1 MLLTKFLCHRMHGKF
16 HYDYISQGDK
26 MVTMKDLLE
35 CGVHFGHQTR
45 RWNPKMKK
53 FIFGA
58 RKNIYIIDLQKT
70 LRYFKYTYNVVR
82 DAAAEGQTVLFVG
95 TKKQARQAVKE
106 HAERCGM
113 PYVATRWLGGML
125 TNYPTMKK
133 SIRKLEIIEQMEEN
147 GQLEMLTKKEALM
160 LLRKKAKLT
169 SYLEGF
175 RHMKKLPDMMF
186 VIDAVKEHIA
196 VKEAKRMGMKV
207 VAPLDT
213 NCDPDVIDYP
223 IPGNDDAIRSI
234 NLFCKEMAEAIIEG
248 KAIYAEANG
257 IVADDAAADAE
268 IEAVMTE
275 AAKEDTGAAAT
286 EAEVAKLVEEKAAP
300 KAEAKATSDK
310 KEAPKAAAK
319 ADSKGDDLTK
329 IVGVGK
335 VYQGKLNDEGFY
347 TFNDV
352 ANMTEAQI
360 QVMEDKYS
368 FKGDF
373 KDAVASAKELAK
385 A

>member
-1 MLLTKFLCHRMHGKF
+1 MLFTHGKF
-16 HYDYISQGDK
+16 HYDYICQGDK

-95 TKKQARQAVKE
+95 TKKQARQAIKE

-147 GQLEMLTKKEALM
+147 GQLDMLTKKEALM
-160 LLRKKAKLT
+160 LLRKKEKLT
-169 SYLEGF
+169 AYLEGF
-175 RHMKKLPDMMF
+175 RHMKKLPELMF
-186 VIDAVKEHIA
+186 VVDAVKEHIA

-207 VAPLDT
+207 IAPLDT

-248 KAIYAEANG
+248 KAVYAEANG
-257 IVADDAAADAE
+257 GDVDEADVGE
-268 IEAVMTE
+268 MEALITE
-275 AAKEDTGAAAT
+275 TSSEEASEEAT
-286 EAEVAKLVEEKAAP
+286 PATQTEVAKLVEEKAAP
-300 KAEAKATSDK
+300 KAEKKAP
-310 KEAPKAAAK
+310 APKASEK
-319 ADSKGDDLTK
+319 ADKKGDDLTK
-329 IVGVGK
+329 IKGVGK

-347 TFNDV
+347 TFDDV
-352 ANMTEAQI
+352 ANMTAEQI
-360 QVMEDKYS
+360 QVMEEKYS

-373 KDAVASAKELAK
+373 KEAVVSAKELAG

>member
-1 MLLTKFLCHRMHGKF
+1 
-16 HYDYISQGDK
+16 

-147 GQLEMLTKKEALM
+147 GQLDMLTKKEALM
-160 LLRKKAKLT
+160 LLRKKEKLS

-186 VIDAVKEHIA
+186 VVDVVKEHIA
-196 VKEAKRMGMKV
+196 VKEARRLGMKV

-213 NCDPDVIDYP
+213 NCDPDVVDYP

-248 KAIYAEANG
+248 KAAYAEANG
-257 IVADDAAADAE
+257 EAAEEVSAGEMETVMAEAAAE
-268 IEAVMTE
+268 E
-275 AAKEDTGAAAT
+275 AAAPAT
-286 EAEVAKLVEEKAAP
+286 EAEVEKLVEEKAAP
-300 KAEAKATSDK
+300 AKAEAKETSDK
-310 KEAPKAAAK
+310 
-319 ADSKGDDLTK
+319 KGDDLTK
-329 IVGVGK
+329 IAGVGK

-347 TFNDV
+347 TFSDV
-352 ANMTEAQI
+352 ANMTDAQI
-360 QVMEDKYS
+360 EVMEEKYS
-368 FKGDF
+368 FKGNF
-373 KDAVASAKELAK
+373 RDAVASAKELAE

>member
-1 MLLTKFLCHRMHGKF
+1 
-16 HYDYISQGDK
+16 

-160 LLRKKAKLT
+160 LLRKKEKLS

-186 VIDAVKEHIA
+186 VVDSVKEHIA
-196 VKEAKRMGMKV
+196 VNEARRLGMKV
-207 VAPLDT
+207 VAPLHT

-248 KAIYAEANG
+248 KAAYAEANG
-257 IVADDAAADAE
+257 GNAEEVSAGEMEEVMAEAAAE
-268 IEAVMTE
+268 ET
-275 AAKEDTGAAAT
+275 AAPAT
-286 EAEVAKLVEEKAAP
+286 EAEVEKLVEEKAAP
-300 KAEAKATSDK
+300 KAEAK
-310 KEAPKAAAK
+310 
-319 ADSKGDDLTK
+319 GDDLTK
-329 IVGVGK
+329 IAGVGK
-335 VYQGKLNDEGFY
+335 VYQGKLNDEGFH
-347 TFNDV
+347 TFAEV
-352 ANMTEAQI
+352 ANMTDAQI
-360 QVMEDKYS
+360 EVMEEKYS
-368 FKGDF
+368 FKGNF
-373 KDAVASAKELAK
+373 RDAVASAKELAE

>member
-1 MLLTKFLCHRMHGKF
+1 
-16 HYDYISQGDK
+16 

-70 LRYFKYTYNVVR
+70 LRYFKYTYNIVR

-95 TKKQARQAVKE
+95 TKKQARQAIKE

-113 PYVATRWLGGML
+113 PYVSTRWLGGML

-133 SIRKLEIIEQMEEN
+133 SIRKLEIIEQMEET
-147 GQLEMLTKKEALM
+147 GQINLLTKKEALM
-160 LLRKKAKLT
+160 LKRTKEKLS

-186 VIDAVKEHIA
+186 VIDSVKEHIA
-196 VKEAKRMGMKV
+196 VKEARRLGMKV

-213 NCDPDVIDYP
+213 NCDPDMVDYP

-234 NLFCKEMAEAIIEG
+234 DLFCKEMAEAIIEG
-248 KAIYAEANG
+248 KAIYAEATG
-257 IVADDAAADAE
+257 GEVEEVATSEEVAEVMAEAAAE
-268 IEAVMTE
+268 EVVEA
-275 AAKEDTGAAAT
+275 
-286 EAEVAKLVEEKAAP
+286 
-300 KAEAKATSDK
+300 
-310 KEAPKAAAK
+310 
-319 ADSKGDDLTK
+319 DDLTK
-329 IVGVGK
+329 LTGIGK
-335 VYQGKLNDEGFY
+335 VGNEKLIEAGITTY
-347 TFNDV
+347 AQV
-352 ANMTEAQI
+352 ANLSEEEAA
-360 QVMEDKYS
+360 
-368 FKGDF
+368 DF
-373 KDAVASAKELAK
+373 KVKAEAIAEAKELAE

>member
-1 MLLTKFLCHRMHGKF
+1 
-16 HYDYISQGDK
+16 

-95 TKKQARQAVKE
+95 TKKQARSAVKE

-160 LLRKKAKLT
+160 LLRKKEKLS

-186 VIDAVKEHIA
+186 VVDAVKEHIA

-207 VAPLDT
+207 IAPLDT

-257 IVADDAAADAE
+257 GDAE
-268 IEAVMTE
+268 EVSATEMEAVMAEGTTE
-275 AAKEDTGAAAT
+275 AAAEPAT
-286 EAEVAKLVEEKAAP
+286 EAEVEKLVEEKAAP
-300 KAEAKATSDK
+300 APKAEA
-310 KEAPKAAAK
+310 
-319 ADSKGDDLTK
+319 KGDDLTK
-329 IVGVGK
+329 IAGVGK
-335 VYQGKLNDEGFY
+335 VYQGKLNDEGFH
-347 TFNDV
+347 TFADV
-352 ANMTEAQI
+352 ANMTDAQI
-360 QVMEDKYS
+360 EVMEEKYS
-368 FKGDF
+368 FKGNF
-373 KDAVASAKELAK
+373 RDAVASAKELAE

>member
-1 MLLTKFLCHRMHGKF
+1 
-16 HYDYISQGDK
+16 

-95 TKKQARQAVKE
+95 TKKQARQAIKE
-106 HAERCGM
+106 HAERAGM

-125 TNYPTMKK
+125 TNYPTIKK

-147 GQLEMLTKKEALM
+147 GQIDLLTKKEALM
-160 LLRKKAKLT
+160 LKRKKEKLN
-169 SYLEGF
+169 SYLEGY

-186 VIDAVKEHIA
+186 VIDAVKENIA
-196 VKEAKRMGMKV
+196 VKEARRMGMKV
-207 VAPLDT
+207 IAPLDT
-213 NCDPDVIDYP
+213 NCDPDLIDLP

-234 NLFCKEMAEAIIEG
+234 NLFCKEIADAIIEG
-248 KAIYAEANG
+248 KAAYAEANG
-257 IVADDAAADAE
+257 EEVTEAPSDAE
-268 IEAVMTE
+268 VEAVMSE
-275 AAKEDTGAAAT
+275 AAKEEEAAPAT
-286 EAEVAKLVEEKAAP
+286 EADVEKLAEEKAAP
-300 KAEAKATSDK
+300 KAEK
-310 KEAPKAAAK
+310 
-319 ADSKGDDLTK
+319 KGDDLTK
-329 IVGVGK
+329 LKGVGK
-335 VYQGKLNDEGFY
+335 VYAEKLNNEGFY
-347 TFNDV
+347 TFADV
-352 ANMTEAQI
+352 ANMTDEQI
-360 QVMEDKYS
+360 NVMEEKYS

-373 KDAVASAKELAK
+373 KETVAHAKELAE

>member
-1 MLLTKFLCHRMHGKF
+1 
-16 HYDYISQGDK
+16 

-147 GQLEMLTKKEALM
+147 GQLDMLTKKEALM

-186 VIDAVKEHIA
+186 VVDAVKEHIA

-257 IVADDAAADAE
+257 GDAE
-268 IEAVMTE
+268 EVSATEMEAVMAE
-275 AAKEDTGAAAT
+275 AANEEAAAPAT
-286 EAEVAKLVEEKAAP
+286 EAEVEKLVEEKAAP
-300 KAEAKATSDK
+300 APKAEA
-310 KEAPKAAAK
+310 
-319 ADSKGDDLTK
+319 KGDDLTK
-329 IVGVGK
+329 IAGVGK
-335 VYQGKLNDEGFY
+335 VYQGKLNDEGFQ
-347 TFNDV
+347 TFADV
-352 ANMTEAQI
+352 ANMTDAQI
-360 QVMEDKYS
+360 EVMEEKYS
-368 FKGDF
+368 FKGNF
-373 KDAVASAKELAK
+373 RDALASAKELAE

>member
-1 MLLTKFLCHRMHGKF
+1 
-16 HYDYISQGDK
+16 
-26 MVTMKDLLE
+26 MKDLLE

-70 LRYFKYTYNVVR
+70 LRYFKYTYNIVR
-82 DAAAEGQTVLFVG
+82 DAAAEGQTMIFVG
-95 TKKQARQAVKE
+95 TKKQARQAIKE

-113 PYVATRWLGGML
+113 PYVSTRWLGGML

-147 GQLEMLTKKEALM
+147 GQLAMLTKKEALM
-160 LLRKKAKLT
+160 LLRTKEKLS

-186 VIDAVKEHIA
+186 VIDTEKEHIA
-196 VKEAKRMGMKV
+196 VKEARRMGMKV

-213 NCDPDVIDYP
+213 NCDPDMVDYP

-234 NLFCKEMAEAIIEG
+234 NLFCQEMAEAMIEG
-248 KAIYAEANG
+248 KAIYAEKTGGDVEEVSAG
-257 IVADDAAADAE
+257 E
-268 IEAVMTE
+268 IEEVSAGEIRTLMAE
-275 AAKEDTGAAAT
+275 ASAPAT
-286 EAEVAKLVEEKAAP
+286 EAEVEKLVEEKAAP
-300 KAEAKATSDK
+300 KAET
-310 KEAPKAAAK
+310 
-319 ADSKGDDLTK
+319 KGDDLTK
-329 IVGVGK
+329 IAGVGK
-335 VYQGKLNDEGFY
+335 VYQGKLNDEGFFTY
-347 TFNDV
+347 ADV
-352 ANMTEAQI
+352 ANMTEEQM
-360 QVMEDKYS
+360 QVMEEKYS

-373 KDAVASAKELAK
+373 REAVASAKELAE

>member
-1 MLLTKFLCHRMHGKF
+1 
-16 HYDYISQGDK
+16 

-82 DAAAEGQTVLFVG
+82 DAAAEGKTVLFVG

-147 GQLEMLTKKEALM
+147 GQLDMLTKKEALM
-160 LLRKKAKLT
+160 LLRKKEKLS

-175 RHMKKLPDMMF
+175 RYMKKLPDMMF
-186 VIDAVKEHIA
+186 VVDAVKEHIA
-196 VKEAKRMGMKV
+196 VNEARRLGMKV

-248 KAIYAEANG
+248 KAMFDEANG
-257 IVADDAAADAE
+257 NDVEEVSASDMEEIVTETVAE
-268 IEAVMTE
+268 ATP
-275 AAKEDTGAAAT
+275 AT
-286 EAEVAKLVEEKAAP
+286 EADVEKLVEEKD
-300 KAEAKATSDK
+300 TT
-310 KEAPKAAAK
+310 EAPVVEATETPVEE
-319 ADSKGDDLTK
+319 TK
-329 IVGVGK
+329 
-335 VYQGKLNDEGFY
+335 E
-347 TFNDV
+347 
-352 ANMTEAQI
+352 
-360 QVMEDKYS
+360 
-368 FKGDF
+368 
-373 KDAVASAKELAK
+373 
-385 A
+385 

>member
-1 MLLTKFLCHRMHGKF
+1 MLMII
-16 HYDYISQGDK
+16 YQGEI

-95 TKKQARQAVKE
+95 TKKQAKQAIKE
-106 HAERCGM
+106 HAERAGM
-113 PYVATRWLGGML
+113 PFVAERWLGGML

-133 SIRKLEIIEQMEEN
+133 SIRKLEVIEQMEEN
-147 GQLEMLTKKEALM
+147 GQINLLTKKEALM
-160 LLRKKAKLT
+160 LRRTKEKLN

-175 RHMKKLPDMMF
+175 RHMKKLPDMLF
-186 VIDAVKEHIA
+186 VVDVVKEHIA
-196 VKEAKRMGMKV
+196 VKEARRLGMKV

-213 NCDPDVIDYP
+213 NCDPDMVDFP

-234 NLFCKEMAEAIIEG
+234 NLFCKEMADAIIEG
-248 KAIYAEANG
+248 KATYAEAHG
-257 IVADDAAADAE
+257 EETAEAPTSAEVEEVVA
-268 IEAVMTE
+268 EAVAE
-275 AAKEDTGAAAT
+275 ESAAV
-286 EAEVAKLVEEKAAP
+286 EAEEKKADELTKLTGIGKVGQENLYEAGITTFAQIAAMSEE
-300 KAEAKATSDK
+300 EAKA
-310 KEAPKAAAK
+310 AK
-319 ADSKGDDLTK
+319 VKP
-329 IVGVGK
+329 
-335 VYQGKLNDEGFY
+335 E
-347 TFNDV
+347 
-352 ANMTEAQI
+352 
-360 QVMEDKYS
+360 
-368 FKGDF
+368 
-373 KDAVASAKELAK
+373 AVAEAKELAG

>member
-1 MLLTKFLCHRMHGKF
+1 
-16 HYDYISQGDK
+16 

-160 LLRKKAKLT
+160 LLRKKEKLS

-234 NLFCKEMAEAIIEG
+234 NLFCREVADAIIEG
-248 KAIYAEANG
+248 KALLAEENGEEQEGTESAGISEEAAEAANVSKEE
-257 IVADDAAADAE
+257 VAE
-268 IEAVMTE
+268 V
-275 AAKEDTGAAAT
+275 KE
-286 EAEVAKLVEEKAAP
+286 EVAKEA
-300 KAEAKATSDK
+300 AEAKE
-310 KEAPKAAAK
+310 EAQK
-319 ADSKGDDLTK
+319 DDLTK
-329 IVGVGK
+329 LKGIGK
-335 VYQGKLNDEGFY
+335 VGQEKLYNAGITTY
-347 TFNDV
+347 
-352 ANMTEAQI
+352 AQI
-360 QVMEDKYS
+360 AELSQEKAAE
-368 FKGDF
+368 FKV
-373 KDAVASAKELAK
+373 KEEAIAEAKELAAK
-385 A
+385 

>member
-1 MLLTKFLCHRMHGKF
+1 
-16 HYDYISQGDK
+16 

-106 HAERCGM
+106 HAERAGM

-160 LLRKKAKLT
+160 LLRKKEKLS

-175 RHMKKLPDMMF
+175 RHMKKLPEMMF
-186 VIDAVKEHIA
+186 VVDAVKEHIA

-234 NLFCKEMAEAIIEG
+234 NLFCQEMAEAIIEG
-248 KAIYAEANG
+248 KAAYAEANG
-257 IVADDAAADAE
+257 GNAEEAPSSDEVAE
-268 IEAVMTE
+268 VMAE
-275 AAKEDTGAAAT
+275 AASE
-286 EAEVAKLVEEKAAP
+286 EEVATLVEEKSAP
-300 KAEAKATSDK
+300 KAEAKEETT
-310 KEAPKAAAK
+310 
-319 ADSKGDDLTK
+319 GDDLTK
-329 IVGVGK
+329 IAGVGK
-335 VYQGKLNDEGFY
+335 VYQGKLNDEGFH
-347 TFNDV
+347 TFADV
-352 ANMTEAQI
+352 ANMTDAQI
-360 QVMEDKYS
+360 EVMEEKYS
-368 FKGDF
+368 FKGNF
-373 KDAVASAKELAK
+373 RDAVASAKELAE

>member
-1 MLLTKFLCHRMHGKF
+1 
-16 HYDYISQGDK
+16 

-147 GQLEMLTKKEALM
+147 GQLDLLTKKEALM
-160 LLRKKAKLT
+160 LLRKKEKLN

-186 VIDAVKEHIA
+186 VIDAVKENIA
-196 VKEAKRMGMKV
+196 VKEARRLGMKV

-234 NLFCKEMAEAIIEG
+234 NLFCKEIADAIIEG
-248 KAIYAEANG
+248 KAAFAEANG
-257 IVADDAAADAE
+257 EEVEEAPSSAE
-268 IEAVMTE
+268 VEAVM
-275 AAKEDTGAAAT
+275 
-286 EAEVAKLVEEKAAP
+286 
-300 KAEAKATSDK
+300 AEAKEEAA
-310 KEAPKAAAK
+310 EAPAEETAAA
-319 ADSKGDDLTK
+319 GDDLTK
-329 IVGVGK
+329 LKGVGK
-335 VYQGKLNDEGFY
+335 VYAEKLNAEGFK
-347 TFNDV
+347 TFADV
-352 ANMTEAQI
+352 ANMTDEQI
-360 QVMEDKYS
+360 QVMEEKYS

-373 KDAVASAKELAK
+373 KETVAHAKELAE